1 MRTTV
6 ATVLLLVLST
16 LTPAFAQGTLRQQE
30 STGTVRVYN
39 DVGIRVVHR
48 TLRITSHDGKGTL
61 VVSQA
66 ACSYVGE
73 LERCTPLR
81 VSLVQGGVTKTIDL
95 KSGTIYVNLTNHN
108 QQLPLSSQQLSGHG
122 ILLSFNTQRGTYVT
136 MTGKLDGIVR

>member
-73 LERCTPLR
+73 LERCFPQR
-81 VSLVQGGVTKTIDL
+81 ISLVQGGVTKTIDL
-95 KSGTIYVNLTNHN
+95 VHGTIYVNLTNQR
-108 QQLPLSSQQLSGHG
+108 QQLPLSSAQLPGHG
-122 ILLSFNTQRGTYVT
+122 ILLSFNTRRGTYVT
-136 MTGKLDGIVR
+136 MTGKLDGIER